1 MEWHTICLEK
11 YNDSNCAKN
20 SDADFAQIEFFNLGE
35 SMKRNMI
42 KFIPF
47 FIMASFLVTGCNQDT
62 SSTTTAAK
70 PAISTQAQA
79 PKGPVYKGK
88 VVGKS
93 NKAKSISI
101 VVGKGKKAKTI
112 MVKFDDKTKGVEH
125 ASKGHASIISYE
137 MRDGQPWATVIKP
150 KLAKLPKGV
159 TKIKTAELKSLLNG
173 TSDFLLIDA
182 RPAKRYSASHILGA
196 INIGTKAYK
205 KKAASAL
212 PKDKNKL
219 LVMYCGG
226 PT

>member
-1 MEWHTICLEK
+1 M
-11 YNDSNCAKN
+11 KN
-20 SDADFAQIEFFNLGE
+20 NV
-35 SMKRNMI
+35 I

-62 SSTTTAAK
+62 SSTTAAAK
-70 PAISTQAQA
+70 PAASTQAQKA
-79 PKGPVYKGK
+79 EGPVYKGK

-101 VVGKGKKAKTI
+101 VVGKGKDAKTV

-125 ASKGHASIISYE
+125 ASKGHASIIFYE
-137 MRDGQPWATVIKP
+137 MRDGQPWATVVKP

-159 TKIKTAELKSLLNG
+159 TEIKTDELKSMIDAKA
-173 TSDFLLIDA
+173 DFVLIDA
-182 RPAKRYSASHILGA
+182 RPGKRYAAGHMPGS

-205 KKAASAL
+205 EKAATVL
-212 PKDKNKL
+212 PKDKNML
-219 LVMYCGG
+219 LITYCGG

>member
-1 MEWHTICLEK
+1 MCLK
-11 YNDSNCAKN
+11 RCKVCNIAKN
-20 SDADFAQIEFFNLGE
+20 FVFAQTQFFNLGG
-35 SMKRNMI
+35 SMKKNLI

-47 FIMASFLVTGCNQDT
+47 FIMASFLVTGCNQGT

-70 PAISTQAQA
+70 PAMSTKAQA
-79 PKGPVYKGK
+79 PKGLVYKGK

-101 VVGKGKKAKTI
+101 AVGKGKKAKTI

-125 ASKGHASIISYE
+125 ASKGHASIIFYE
-137 MRDGQPWATVIKP
+137 MRDGQPWATVVKP

-159 TKIKTAELKSLLNG
+159 SEIKTAEIKSLIDAK
-173 TSDFLLIDA
+173 TDFLLIDA
-182 RPAKRYSASHILGA
+182 RPGKRYAASHMPGA
-196 INIGTKAYK
+196 ISIGTKAYK
-205 KKAASAL
+205 DKAATAL

-219 LVMYCGG
+219 IVTYCGG

>member
-1 MEWHTICLEK
+1 
-11 YNDSNCAKN
+11 
-20 SDADFAQIEFFNLGE
+20 
-35 SMKRNMI
+35 MKRSMI

-47 FIMASFLVTGCNQDT
+47 FIMASFLVTGCNQDM
-62 SSTTTAAK
+62 SSTTAAVK
-70 PAISTQAQA
+70 PAVSTQAQK

-101 VVGKGKKAKTI
+101 VVGKGKKAKTV

-125 ASKGHASIISYE
+125 ASKGHASIIFYE

-159 TKIKTAELKSLLNG
+159 TEINTDELKSMIDAKA
-173 TSDFLLIDA
+173 DFVLVDA
-182 RPAKRYSASHILGA
+182 RPGKRYAAGHMPGA
-196 INIGTKAYK
+196 ISIGTKAYK
-205 KKAASAL
+205 EKAATAL
-212 PKDKNKL
+212 PKDKNTL

>member
-1 MEWHTICLEK
+1 M
-11 YNDSNCAKN
+11 KN
-20 SDADFAQIEFFNLGE
+20 NV
-35 SMKRNMI
+35 I

-62 SSTTTAAK
+62 SSTTAAAK
-70 PAISTQAQA
+70 PAASTQAQ
-79 PKGPVYKGK
+79 KSNDPVYKGK

-101 VVGKGKKAKTI
+101 VVGKGKDAKTI

-125 ASKGHASIISYE
+125 ASKGHASIIFYE
-137 MRDGQPWATVIKP
+137 MRDGQPWATVVKP

-159 TKIKTAELKSLLNG
+159 TEIKTDELKSIIDAK
-173 TSDFLLIDA
+173 TDFVLIDA
-182 RPAKRYSASHILGA
+182 RPGKRYAAGHMPNA

-205 KKAASAL
+205 EKAATVL
-212 PKDKNKL
+212 PKDKNML